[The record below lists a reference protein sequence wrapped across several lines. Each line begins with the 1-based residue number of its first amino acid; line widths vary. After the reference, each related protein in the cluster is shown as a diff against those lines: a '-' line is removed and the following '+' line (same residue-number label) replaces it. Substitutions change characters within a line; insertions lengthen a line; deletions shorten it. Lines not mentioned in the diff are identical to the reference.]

1 MGVQQASAPSPAKDI
16 VVKALDK
23 LRMAS
28 LLLIIATI
36 IAGAASF
43 LMLGA
48 LLGAL
53 FTGNIIAT
61 LAGSVVVIAVAIIG
75 YIIILV
81 SVYGYLL
88 PSANQFATWKPQE
101 FSTARTLIKVG
112 YIAGPILAIIGFA
125 TLFILIGIALIVVG
139 GILQLIGDIGVII
152 LLFKLRDAFNST
164 LFLVAAILAILGIFI
179 PLLDFIA
186 WILVFIESGS
196 VKSKVLAG
204 TIPV

>member
-1 MGVQQASAPSPAKDI
+1 MDAQQVSAPSPARDI
-16 VVKALDK
+16 VVEALDK

-36 IAGAASF
+36 MAAVASF
-43 LMLGA
+43 SM
-48 LLGAL
+48 LGAL
-53 FTGNIIAT
+53 FTGNIIAA
-61 LAGSVVVIAVAIIG
+61 LAGSAVVIVVAIIG
-75 YIIILV
+75 FILVLV

-88 PSANQFATWKPQE
+88 PSVNQFATWKPEE

-112 YIAGPILAIIGFA
+112 YIAGPIIMIIGLA
-125 TLFILIGIALIVVG
+125 TIFIVIGLGLIVIG
-139 GILQLIGDIGVII
+139 GILLLVGEIGVII

-164 LFLVAAILAILGIFI
+164 LFLVAAILAIIGIFI
-179 PLLDFIA
+179 PILDFIA
-186 WILVFIESGS
+186 WILVFIESNS